1 MEQSFDIILPAAQLE
16 GTSATLAKWLVA
28 LGDTINEGEPVIELE
43 TDKVSMEI
51 CAPSSGV
58 LSQIIANEGEEISVD
73 NVLGKIV
80 SSTVHI
86 KTLAAVNVDQVDV
99 AEVTVV
105 QETILQETVS
115 QETVSQEKS
124 EEVNSS
130 LAQNE
135 NIIADITLPAGQLEG
150 TSATLAKWLVN
161 LGDHV
166 IEGTPIIELETDKVS
181 MEICAPITGTLTK
194 IVAIED
200 EVIVVD
206 SVLGQVSSGKVITTI
221 TAPQCNDVDLAKIGR
236 AETGDSESINKETT
250 FATNS
255 AHHLIGPAV
264 RRLLKEHNLNIALIC
279 GTGRRGRVTRNDI
292 LAYLANAAVAPITKE
307 STASVSNAS
316 TNSTVNNTLVDN
328 TATPAVSASMPY
340 SMNQPVSRPLQGT
353 MVPHTNMRKA
363 IANHM
368 VSSLLETSPHVTS
381 IFEMD
386 MSNIIEHR
394 KWHKKE
400 FAQQGAKLTFTAYF
414 LAAIVQSAQAVPQVN
429 ARFHQDALELFSDI
443 NIGVGT
449 ALGDAGLVVPVVQ
462 QVQAMSLFDIAHA
475 LTAQTEKARTGKLT
489 PADMKY
495 GTFTISN
502 HGVSGS
508 LIATPIIIN
517 QPQVAI
523 LGVGKLEKRVV
534 VEEVAGVDTM
544 VIRPKC
550 YVSLSIDHRA
560 LDAHQTNLFLAK
572 FVEVIE
578 AWGE

>member
-1 MEQSFDIILPAAQLE
+1 LKYKKEIEVEQSFDIILPAAQLE
-16 GTSATLAKWLVA
+16 GTSALLAKWLVA
-28 LGDTINEGEPVIELE
+28 VGDRVSEGEPIIELE

-51 CAPSSGV
+51 CAPNAGV
-58 LSQIIANEGEEISVD
+58 LIQIIAKEGEDIIVD
-73 NVLGKIV
+73 NVLGKISNSV
-80 SSTVHI
+80 EHKSITTTLNNDEISTQVKH
-86 KTLAAVNVDQVDV
+86 NDDQVVD
-99 AEVTVV
+99 
-105 QETILQETVS
+105 IL
-115 QETVSQEKS
+115 
-124 EEVNSS
+124 
-130 LAQNE
+130 
-135 NIIADITLPAGQLEG
+135 LPAAQLEG
-150 TSATLAKWLVN
+150 TSATLAKWLINIGDKVN
-161 LGDHV
+161 
-166 IEGTPIIELETDKVS
+166 EGAPIIELETDKVS
-181 MEICAPITGTLTK
+181 MEICAPITGILIK
-194 IVAIED
+194 VVANEG
-200 EVIVVD
+200 ETIVVD
-206 SVLGQVSSGKVITTI
+206 NVLGQITTS
-221 TAPQCNDVDLAKIGR
+221 QVN
-236 AETGDSESINKETT
+236 AEKPKQTSVPSTLFTGNTT
-250 FATNS
+250 EQKQTVSQSDNNS
-255 AHHLIGPAV
+255 AQHLIGPAV
-264 RRLLKEHNLNIALIC
+264 RRLVKEHDLNLDVIV
-279 GTGRRGRVTRNDI
+279 GTGRRGRITRNDV
-292 LAYLANAAVAPITKE
+292 LAYLANSIGEVSLNEAAALTNKA
-307 STASVSNAS
+307 SNKTAS
-316 TNSTVNNTLVDN
+316 
-328 TATPAVSASMPY
+328 ATMPY
-340 SMNQPVSRPLQGT
+340 AINQPQARALQGT

-400 FAQQGAKLTFTAYF
+400 FAQHGAKLTFTAYF
-414 LAAIVQSAQAVPQVN
+414 LAAIVQAAQAVPQVN
-429 ARFHQDALELFSDI
+429 ARFHENALELFSDI

-462 QVQAMSLFDIAHA
+462 QVQSMSLFDIANA
-475 LTAQTEKARTGKLT
+475 LTAQTEKARSGKLT
-489 PADMKY
+489 PIDMKY

-534 VEEVAGVDTM
+534 VEDVAGVETM

-578 AWGE
+578 VWGE